1 MIGGLPTFVTHLAI
15 ADGRHGP
22 LTINIKSFNGISSP
36 AGDNFDSSQRV
47 LGDFQQMVAVG
58 NKFYGVFSGNG
69 VASIDPIV
77 FIADVSQIAL
87 GMMTREA
94 TK

>member
-1 MIGGLPTFVTHLAI
+1 
-15 ADGRHGP
+15 
-22 LTINIKSFNGISSP
+22 
-36 AGDNFDSSQRV
+36 
-47 LGDFQQMVAVG
+47 MVAVG